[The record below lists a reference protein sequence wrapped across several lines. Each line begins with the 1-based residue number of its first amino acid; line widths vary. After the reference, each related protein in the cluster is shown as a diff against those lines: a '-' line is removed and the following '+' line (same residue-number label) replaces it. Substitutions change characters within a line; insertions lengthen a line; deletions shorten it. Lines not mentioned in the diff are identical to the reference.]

1 MYYIFLLDTQQLNLI
16 IYRYFVAPSSS
27 SSLTA
32 TPRKRRTHPS
42 ADVAD
47 AIIKSSAVPMSAAEA
62 HESISLLTSLC
73 PFFIKKINVG
83 GEEWLEMPA
92 SASASSAS
100 STQQSQPATPSRS
113 GKATAD
119 SGKSKEELKL
129 LSPRRVKP
137 EAGGLREVRER
148 IKRELEATD

>member
-1 MYYIFLLDTQQLNLI
+1 
-16 IYRYFVAPSSS
+16 
-27 SSLTA
+27 
-32 TPRKRRTHPS
+32 
-42 ADVAD
+42 
-47 AIIKSSAVPMSAAEA
+47 MSAAEA
-62 HESISLLTSLC
+62 QESISLLTSLC

-113 GKATAD
+113 GKATVD